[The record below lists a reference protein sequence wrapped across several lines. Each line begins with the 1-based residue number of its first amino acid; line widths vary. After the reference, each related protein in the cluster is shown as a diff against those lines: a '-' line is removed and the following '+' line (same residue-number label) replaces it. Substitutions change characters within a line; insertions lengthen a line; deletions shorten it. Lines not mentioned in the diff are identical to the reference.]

1 MMLFCFCAE
10 GPKGL
15 VGLRWHKGMAECFGV
30 DQAKAMGTS
39 ERKDNMGTSER
50 KDNIHGNKEM
60 ERKDLSVTY

>member
-15 VGLRWHKGMAECFGV
+15 VGLRWREGMARGFGV
-30 DQAKAMGTS
+30 DRTKAMGTS
-39 ERKDNMGTSER
+39 ERKDNMR
-50 KDNIHGNKEM
+50 GNEEM